1 MTRYQVAKI
10 ISWAGS
16 LQARKRLQKVVY
28 LLQSAGC
35 PLVAEYSLHHY
46 GPYSEELAR
55 LTDEMVRQSLLVEQ
69 SSEHS
74 QGQQFSYRLSPTAAA
89 AITDLEATASGRVWA
104 LELAAF
110 EVRAKSLLAEDLRQ
124 LEYASTIVYFRN
136 QGSDWVGAVAKA
148 AVFKRTEAVSKALP
162 LAREVVA

>member
-10 ISWAGS
+10 VSWAEN

-35 PLVAEYSLHHY
+35 PLEAEYSLHHY

-74 QGQQFSYRLSPTAAA
+74 QGQQFSYRLSPSAAD
-89 AITDLEATASGRVWA
+89 AITALEVTESGRASA
-104 LELAAF
+104 LELAEF
-110 EVRAKSLLAEDLRQ
+110 EVRAKAFLTEDLKQ
-124 LEYASTIVYFRN
+124 LEYASTIVYFRR
-136 QGSDWVGAVAKA
+136 QGEEWEAAVAKA
-148 AVFKRTEAVSKALP
+148 AAFKRTGAVSKALP
-162 LAREVVA
+162 LAKQVVA

>member
-10 ISWAGS
+10 VSWAGD
-16 LQARKRLQKVVY
+16 LHARKRLQKVVY

-35 PLVAEYSLHHY
+35 PLDAEFSLHHY

-74 QGQQFSYRLSPTAAA
+74 QGKQFSYQLSDSAAA
-89 AITDLEATASGRVWA
+89 AITSLEATESGQMSA
-104 LELAAF
+104 LIIAAF
-110 EVRAKSLLAEDLRQ
+110 EARAKALLGEDLRR
-124 LEYASTIVYFRN
+124 LEYASTIVYFRR
-136 QGSDWVGAVAKA
+136 QGNDWVHAVAKA
-148 AVFKRTEAVSKALP
+148 AAFKQTAAVSEALP
-162 LAREVVA
+162 LAQQIVG

>member
-10 ISWAGS
+10 VSWADN

-35 PLVAEYSLHHY
+35 PLTAEFSLHHY

-74 QGQQFSYRLSPTAAA
+74 QGKQYSYRLSDAAA
-89 AITDLEATASGRVWA
+89 KEIIDLEATEPGRTSAVEIA
-104 LELAAF
+104 HFEARAKDFLAA
-110 EVRAKSLLAEDLRQ
+110 DLRQ
-124 LEYASTIVYFRN
+124 LEYASTIVYFRR
-136 QGSDWVGAVAKA
+136 QGEEWDAAVAKA
-148 AVFKRTEAVSKALP
+148 AAFKRTGAVSNALP
-162 LAREVVA
+162 LAKQVVA